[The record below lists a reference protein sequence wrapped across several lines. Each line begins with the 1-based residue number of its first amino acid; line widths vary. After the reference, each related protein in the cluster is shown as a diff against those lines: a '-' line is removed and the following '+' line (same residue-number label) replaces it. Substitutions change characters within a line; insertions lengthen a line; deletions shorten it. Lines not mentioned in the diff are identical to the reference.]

1 MTDLTALEGELAAL
15 RSFLAALLSVLPVS
29 LQLRAIPAFEHNLEL
44 LQDRLC
50 PSAQAASA
58 RAAASLVARQR
69 QVKALG
75 ASAQQALGTGPSLGT
90 CRPCASQCAAP

>member
-69 QVKALG
+69 QAAFLGDETERSHSAVKPPSDA
-75 ASAQQALGTGPSLGT
+75 AAKRSA
-90 CRPCASQCAAP
+90 